1 MNKMPCSVT
10 DDPSYDP
17 EYGASNDLN
26 PLDDIDARLRHMVRD
41 MDKTIN
47 TLKKAQTE
55 LRLALIELDD
65 LAER

>member
-1 MNKMPCSVT
+1 VNKMPCRVT

-17 EYGASNDLN
+17 EYGASDDPN
-26 PLDDIDARLRHMVRD
+26 PLDDIDTRLRHMVRD

-55 LRLALIELDD
+55 LRLALIELDHI
-65 LAER
+65 AER